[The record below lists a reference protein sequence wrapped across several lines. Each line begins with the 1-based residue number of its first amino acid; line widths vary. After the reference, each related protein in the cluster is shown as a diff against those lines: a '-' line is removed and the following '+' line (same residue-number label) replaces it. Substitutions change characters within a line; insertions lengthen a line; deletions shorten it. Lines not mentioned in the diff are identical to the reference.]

1 MGGLL
6 TSIRTGRTMEEIR
19 DEVQKPV
26 EGGIKKTNG
35 LPFTKAKVEL
45 ARLSSELPHGDDWV
59 YELKYDGY
67 RILAF
72 LETGKVRLMTRNQ
85 MDYTEKFPA
94 LKEELEV
101 LGKEQNMVLDGEIVV
116 LDHEGKTDFQALQSY
131 IRSPKGKN
139 LRYILFDLLAYGED
153 DYRNRRL
160 KERKEKLASIIPEDS
175 PFLHYSSHTRGNG
188 KEILRTACEAGME
201 GIICKKEGSKYTGE
215 RNGDWIKVKCEK
227 RQEFVIG
234 GYTLSGKR
242 QEGIS
247 SLLLGVYEGKK
258 LIYSGRA
265 GTGFSGKVMEELLKS
280 FRPLHRKTSPF
291 KTALEPRAEEEI
303 FFLTPSLVAEI
314 KFQEW
319 TDENLLRQA
328 SFKGLRSD
336 KDPLQVIR
344 EREEKLKGQDHE
356 DGDSA
361 SGGRAQEAGESG
373 EQAVYEV
380 KPEKAAKRKSVT
392 LKKVRLTSPDKE
404 MYGAAGVTK
413 EEVAAYYDKV
423 YERMQPYVTKRITS
437 LLRCPEG
444 ISGECFYQKHVENP
458 GKGVGIVAIEE
469 KSGDQEN
476 YVYIKDVTG
485 IISAVQ
491 MGTLEFHVWGSRMP
505 QIERPDMMVFDLDPS
520 EGMDIETVRQG
531 VRDMKKILDELSLTS
546 FLKTSGGKGYHVVVP
561 LNAES
566 DWEAVRGF
574 AKLCAQAM
582 EERWPDRYTSNMS
595 KEKRRGK
602 IYIDWVRNGR
612 GATSVAP
619 YSLRARNGAPVS
631 IPIFWEELDVVVPDG
646 IKIKDALERLKG
658 EDPWEGFFYSGQGV
672 KATD

>member
-1 MGGLL
+1 
-6 TSIRTGRTMEEIR
+6 
-19 DEVQKPV
+19 
-26 EGGIKKTNG
+26 
-35 LPFTKAKVEL
+35 
-45 ARLSSELPHGDDWV
+45 
-59 YELKYDGY
+59 
-67 RILAF
+67 
-72 LETGKVRLMTRNQ
+72 
-85 MDYTEKFPA
+85 
-94 LKEELEV
+94 
-101 LGKEQNMVLDGEIVV
+101 
-116 LDHEGKTDFQALQSY
+116 
-131 IRSPKGKN
+131 
-139 LRYILFDLLAYGED
+139 
-153 DYRNRRL
+153 
-160 KERKEKLASIIPEDS
+160 
-175 PFLHYSSHTRGNG
+175 
-188 KEILRTACEAGME
+188 
-201 GIICKKEGSKYTGE
+201 
-215 RNGDWIKVKCEK
+215 
-227 RQEFVIG
+227 
-234 GYTLSGKR
+234 
-242 QEGIS
+242 
-247 SLLLGVYEGKK
+247 
-258 LIYSGRA
+258 
-265 GTGFSGKVMEELLKS
+265 
-280 FRPLHRKTSPF
+280 
-291 KTALEPRAEEEI
+291 
-303 FFLTPSLVAEI
+303 
-314 KFQEW
+314 
-319 TDENLLRQA
+319 
-328 SFKGLRSD
+328 
-336 KDPLQVIR
+336 
-344 EREEKLKGQDHE
+344 
-356 DGDSA
+356 
-361 SGGRAQEAGESG
+361 
-373 EQAVYEV
+373 
-380 KPEKAAKRKSVT
+380 
-392 LKKVRLTSPDKE
+392 

-437 LLRCPEG
+437 LLRCPES

-458 GKGVGIVAIEE
+458 GKGVEIIAIEE
-469 KSGDQEN
+469 KNGDQEN